1 MIVITTPTGA
11 IGSRLLGILLEH
23 GPAGGEKLRV
33 IVRDPAKLAGPVRDR
48 VDIVRGSH
56 GDPATVNHAF
66 AGADAVFWLVP
77 PDPTAPSLDAAY
89 SGFTRAAARAFT
101 AHGVRHVV
109 GVSALGRG
117 TPVADR
123 AGLVTASLAM
133 DDLIAG
139 SGVNYRA
146 LANPSFMDNVLRQA
160 HSIRDE
166 GVFTGT
172 LAADLP
178 APLAA
183 TGDIAGAAAR
193 LLLDR
198 SWTGIGEVPVLGP
211 QDLTPDEMAQT
222 MSEVL
227 DRPVRYRRVTLD
239 DLAAA
244 TAGFGAGD
252 AFVRGMVDMMRAKDE
267 GLDNGVPRTPRTT
280 TPTTFRQWCTAVLAP
295 AVLA

>member
-1 MIVITTPTGA
+1 LHT
-11 IGSRLLGILLEH
+11 
-23 GPAGGEKLRV
+23 AGGALEQRAAEFLFERA
-33 IVRDPAKLAGPVRDR
+33 DLPAQYGLS
-48 VDIVRGSH
+48 DIGTRRPGR
-56 GDPATVNHAF
+56 N
-66 AGADAVFWLVP
+66 ADAP
-77 PDPTAPSLDAAY
+77 
-89 SGFTRAAARAFT
+89 
-101 AHGVRHVV
+101 
-109 GVSALGRG
+109 
-117 TPVADR
+117 
-123 AGLVTASLAM
+123 
-133 DDLIAG
+133 
-139 SGVNYRA
+139 
-146 LANPSFMDNVLRQA
+146 
-160 HSIRDE
+160 
-166 GVFTGT
+166 

-183 TGDIAGAAAR
+183 TGDIAAAAAR

-244 TAGFGAGD
+244 TASSGAGD

-267 GLDNGVPRTPRTT
+267 GLDNGVPRTPQTT